1 MSVNVPPYSNLQAA
15 IVYDFGNT
23 YINFRML
30 HYGKIYYFYYKI
42 FDSMGNVAAD
52 GYIKHKFHDDTDDY
66 NDITMFDPNWQ
77 LVTDDVPNLAP
88 MYDVAVMY
96 YVGQDEMCLTNNKG
110 TAPLPSS
117 VDVTDPVTGT
127 VHTLEFTSDINGIYV
142 YFD

>member
-1 MSVNVPPYSNLQAA
+1 MKSYYSFCHIPQNCRYKPGSAGLMSVNVPPYSNLQAA

-66 NDITMFDPNWQ
+66 NDITMFDPNWRSEEHTSELQ
-77 LVTDDVPNLAP
+77 SRPHLVCRL
-88 MYDVAVMY
+88 
-96 YVGQDEMCLTNNKG
+96 L
-110 TAPLPSS
+110 
-117 VDVTDPVTGT
+117 
-127 VHTLEFTSDINGIYV
+127 LEKKKKKNIYK
-142 YFD
+142 